1 MTKEFIVNI
10 KEYIL
15 LELLQ
20 MRNHFSYNEI
30 INEKLKELENI
41 VSKQIFGEFFSGKS
55 DINILQESLIVRY
68 LYETDEWTLAN
79 ELSI

>member
-68 LYETDEWTLAN
+68 LYETDE
-79 ELSI
+79 